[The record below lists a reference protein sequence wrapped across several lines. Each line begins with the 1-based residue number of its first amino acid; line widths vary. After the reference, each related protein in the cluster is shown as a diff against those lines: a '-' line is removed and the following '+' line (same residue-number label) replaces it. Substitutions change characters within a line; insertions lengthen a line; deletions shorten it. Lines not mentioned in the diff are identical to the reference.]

1 MNKFLKDEI
10 LPIVESICSLR
21 LKTHVLLT
29 TLFGG
34 FTVGMITGVIENWIF
49 EPYVAF
55 VSLIGIIM
63 ADHLSGMYL
72 AWKGNRFETKKAA
85 RILWTLVAHT
95 TLLVGAT
102 GLSSS
107 DGLYWLNEAVFTP
120 LSIFNLLSLVKN
132 LALLGL
138 IKKEVVSV
146 IYNKV
151 DLYKDEYSVVKDKST
166 ANANH

>member
-21 LKTHVLLT
+21 LKTNVLLT

-34 FTVGMITGVIENWIF
+34 FTVGMITGIIENWIF
-49 EPYVAF
+49 EPYIAF

-85 RILWTLVAHT
+85 RILWTLLAHT
-95 TLLVGAT
+95 ALLVGAT

-120 LSIFNLLSLVKN
+120 LSIFNFLSLIKN
-132 LALLGL
+132 LALLGF
-138 IKKEVVSV
+138 IKKEVVAI

-151 DLYKDEYSVVKDKST
+151 DLYKDGFSVVKDKST
-166 ANANH
+166 ASPIN